1 MKNLLLSICFFLVTV
16 SLFAQG
22 TISGTIIDEKYG
34 DPLIGANV
42 VIEGTSIGTSTDFDG
57 KYQFSAAPGT
67 YTIVLSYIGYN
78 EKTIAG
84 IVVADGE
91 ISYLDAGLS
100 DEAVEIFGAGEEGVV
115 VVAKAINRSEN
126 ALMMLQKKAD
136 KIQDGISSQEMSR
149 YAVSDAAGAMKKVTG
164 ATVSGGKYI
173 YIRGLGDRY
182 SLTQLNGL
190 VIPSADPYRNGAQLD
205 LIPSNLLENIITSK
219 TFTPDQPGNFT
230 GGNVNLETK
239 SFPEQF
245 FLKIAATGSYNQQ
258 SNLNSNFLTHSGGS
272 KDYWGFEDGS
282 RALPDVSD
290 AKSAAALTFGPN
302 MARVANNKLF
312 YDRLVAPTGVFDSHE
327 DYSATVARLAQ
338 GLSTEFTPDEQ
349 EQPVNHGL
357 SLSLGNQYEVGD
369 NALGVTFSG
378 AFKKDYQHLD
388 GFERANWVL
397 DNLNLSSLLNQGDY
411 SETISTETATLN
423 GMLGLAYK
431 VGTHTTLTANAI
443 YNHTADKT
451 SRYVFGE
458 RPDNLVGDLR
468 FEGRSLSF
476 RERELQNIQLGG
488 THVFAN
494 LNNALIEW
502 KGSQAISSQVEP
514 DTRFFEND
522 YKISADIYSI
532 PASDVQRPF
541 HFYRDLE
548 DTQYDGKLDITIP
561 LANAANKIKFGG
573 LYTTKDRTF
582 NESRY
587 QVEASNKAV
596 PFTGNPDEYL
606 AEENYGLIGD
616 NGTDIGVCGVDRSQ
630 LANSYTG
637 TDEVTAAYGM
647 MTYNFNERLKMIG
660 GARVEKTNLEV
671 LSADPNK
678 EVGRIDATDILPSLN
693 AVYALTNDMNLRA
706 SYSQTVARPNM
717 REISAFEAFDP
728 LTKEIV
734 KGNTNLKRSNI
745 TNYDLRW
752 EWFTKPGEII
762 AFSGYYKNFK
772 NPIVQ
777 TYERAANPTIRYVN
791 VDEAVVYG
799 VELEFRKDLG
809 ALAPALNNFKFNTN
823 ISIIN
828 SESDVAIDDA
838 FIGKAFTSR
847 PFEGQSPFIVNTSL
861 SYANPETGLDAV
873 LSFNALGDRLKIIG
887 RDITPDIYSRGRNQ
901 LDLSISKKIGDLGIR
916 FSAKNLLNDH
926 VVESSTNNRFDG
938 SGDGLDYNYINYQSG
953 LTFGLGLSYTIR

>member
-1 MKNLLLSICFFLVTV
+1 MKNLLLSTLFLLLTI

-22 TISGTIIDEKYG
+22 TISGTILDEKYG

-42 VIEGTSIGTSTDFDG
+42 VIEGTSTGTSTDFDG
-57 KYQFSAAPGT
+57 KYQFTAAPGT
-67 YTIVLSYIGYN
+67 YNIVLSYIGYN
-78 EKTIAG
+78 EKTITD
-84 IVVADGE
+84 VVVTDGE
-91 ISYLDAGLS
+91 ITYLDGTLS
-100 DEAVEIFGAGEEGVV
+100 DEAVEIFGEGEEGVV

-149 YAVSDAAGAMKKVTG
+149 YAVSDAAGAMQKVTG

-190 VIPSADPYRNGAQLD
+190 ILPSADPYRNSAQLD
-205 LIPSNLLENIITSK
+205 LIPANLLENIITSK

-230 GGNVNLETK
+230 GGAVNLETK

-245 FLKIAATGSYNQQ
+245 FLTVSASGSYNQQ
-258 SNLNSNFLTHSGGS
+258 ANLNSNFLTHTRGS
-272 KDYWGFEDGS
+272 KDYWGFDDGS
-282 RALPDVSD
+282 RALPGANDPK
-290 AKSAAALTFGPN
+290 AAAALAYGPN
-302 MARVANNKLF
+302 MARIANNKLF
-312 YDRLVAPTGVFDSHE
+312 YDRIAAQTGVFDSHE
-327 DYSATVARLAQ
+327 DYAATVDRLAQ
-338 GLSTEFTPDEQ
+338 GFSTEFTPDEQ
-349 EQPVNHGL
+349 KQPLNHGL
-357 SLSLGNQYEVGD
+357 SVAFGNQYKIGD

-378 AFKKDYQHLD
+378 SFKKQYQHLD

-397 DNLNLSSLLNQGDY
+397 DNLNLSSLLNQGNY
-411 SETISTETATLN
+411 SETISTETPTLN

-431 VGTHTTLTANAI
+431 IGTNTTITANTI
-443 YNHTADKT
+443 YNHTTDKT

-476 RERELQNIQLGG
+476 RERELKNIQLGG
-488 THVFAN
+488 THLLPS
-494 LNNALIEW
+494 LNNASIEW
-502 KGSQAISSQVEP
+502 KGSQAISSQLEP

-522 YKISADIYSI
+522 YNIKSAIYSI

-541 HFYRDLE
+541 HFYRNLE

-573 LYTTKDRTF
+573 LYTTKDRIF
-582 NESRY
+582 SENRY
-587 QVEASNKAV
+587 QVESSKLAT

-616 NGTDIGVCGVDRSQ
+616 SGTDIGVFAVDRTQ
-630 LANSYTG
+630 LSNAYTG
-637 TDEVTAAYGM
+637 TDNVTAVYGM

-660 GARVEKTNLEV
+660 GARVEKTDLEV

-678 EVGRIDATDILPSLN
+678 EVGRINATDVLPSVN
-693 AVYALTNDMNLRA
+693 AVYSLTSDMNLRA
-706 SYSQTVARPNM
+706 SYTQTVARPNM

-734 KGNTNLKRSNI
+734 KGNTDLKRSNI

-752 EWFTKPGEII
+752 EWFTNPGEII
-762 AFSGYYKNFK
+762 AVSGYYKNFK

-777 TYERAANPTIRYVN
+777 TYERAANPTIRFVN

-799 VELEFRKDLG
+799 VEFEFRKDLG
-809 ALAPALNNFKFNTN
+809 ALAPALKNFKFNTN
-823 ISIIN
+823 LSLIH
-828 SESDVAIDDA
+828 SESDVAIDEA
-838 FIGKAFTSR
+838 FIGKAFTTR
-847 PFEGQSPFIVNTSL
+847 PFEGQAPFILNTSL

-873 LSFNALGDRLKIIG
+873 ISLNAIGDRLKIIG
-887 RDITPDIYSRGRNQ
+887 RDITPDIYNRGRNQ
-901 LDLSISKKIGDLGIR
+901 LDFSLSKKFGDLAVR
-916 FSAKNLLNDH
+916 FSAKNLLNDN
-926 VVESSTNNRFDG
+926 VLESSTNSRFDG
-938 SGDGLDYNYINYQSG
+938 SGDGLDYNYVNFQRGI
-953 LTFGLGLSYTIR
+953 TFGLGVSYTIR